1 MSRIYSAAAAKQNR
15 RSPGV
20 AAGVTGRQ
28 RAVGHA
34 YKAFFSPRARIVR
47 FAITGGLAGLLQLV
61 LLGLLT
67 KHGWQALP
75 ANAAAFLLSAQFN
88 FVLSSL
94 LTWRDR
100 LTKRS
105 PVRRW
110 LAFHGAIALMAMV
123 NLGVFAV
130 MRLVLPDI
138 AASAAG
144 ICAAAL
150 GNFCLGDRLIFR
162 TQTRSAVRISGR
174 RVVERAA

>member
-1 MSRIYSAAAAKQNR
+1 MRSAR
-15 RSPGV
+15 R
-20 AAGVTGRQ
+20 
-28 RAVGHA
+28 A
-34 YKAFFSPRARIVR
+34 YEAFFSPRARVLR

-61 LLGLLT
+61 LLSLLMRS
-67 KHGWQALP
+67 GWQALP

-88 FVLSSL
+88 FALSSVF
-94 LTWRDR
+94 TWRDR

-110 LAFHGAIALMAMV
+110 VAFHGAIALMAVV

-130 MRLVLPDI
+130 MRMVLPDI

-150 GNFCLGDRLIFR
+150 GNFGLGDRLIFR
-162 TQTRSAVRISGR
+162 TQTRGAVRISGR
-174 RVVERAA
+174 GAHWGHTQITRRLDRQHR